1 MTDKVRKK
9 LFYAVAIVNFI
20 MITIYEFLTPTMSD
34 DVIYA
39 DAVAE
44 ANSFFDLFVQEYQHY
59 MGHTGRNV
67 AHIIL
72 RIFLYIGNK
81 GVFNIA
87 AGLVFTL
94 LSLCIYACVD
104 YKKSYDLR
112 VYIGIL
118 ILLWMFDP
126 AISNNVLWETG
137 ACNYLF
143 TAAIMF
149 SYLSLYKRAY
159 LRDRNSTPLFIAG
172 MFVLGL
178 LAGWCNENSSG
189 GVIFIVLLF
198 MFLKWKKTKSFT
210 GFKAWMVSGL
220 VGNVIGFL
228 ILILSPGNRSRAEMA
243 DEAHTGLLALAA
255 RFLRVTLT
263 LKDNY
268 LLLMLVF
275 VVIAIAIG
283 YRAGKTEA
291 FLKASSSMFLFGLAF
306 LVTSYVLIVV
316 PDSQLRTYYC
326 ASLFLMTGI
335 MNGFGW
341 MVNEGFKEDL
351 MQILATSLVTVL
363 SVIFLFTYIEQGAN
377 LARIKR
383 EFDEREAY
391 CREMAAK
398 DEMVIEAPMLRP
410 EWESRY
416 SMAYVSDICED
427 KFNWLNIS
435 YALHYGLWYI
445 TGVDRESWTGY

>member
-1 MTDKVRKK
+1 MSDKLRKK
-9 LFYAVAIVNFI
+9 LFYAATLANFI
-20 MITIYEFLTPTMSD
+20 MITIYEFLTPNMSD

-44 ANSFFDLFVQEYQHY
+44 AGNFFDLFAQEYEHY
-59 MGHTGRNV
+59 MFHTGRNV

-87 AGLVFTL
+87 AGIVFTL
-94 LSLCIYACVD
+94 LSLCIYNCVD
-104 YKKSYDLR
+104 NKKNYDLR
-112 VYIGIL
+112 IYIGIL
-118 ILLWMFDP
+118 ILMWLFDP

-143 TAAIMF
+143 TATIMF
-149 SYLSLYKRAY
+149 LYLTLFRSAY
-159 LRDRNSTPLFIAG
+159 LKDRATTPLFAIG
-172 MFVLGL
+172 MFLLGL

-189 GVIFIVLLF
+189 GVIFFVLLLL
-198 MFLKWKKTKSFT
+198 FLKWYREKSFK
-210 GFKAWMVSGL
+210 GFKAWMISGL
-220 VGNVIGFL
+220 LGNIIGFM
-228 ILILSPGNRSRAEMA
+228 IMILSPGNSARAAAA
-243 DEAHTGLLALAA
+243 DEAHTGLLAMAA

-268 LLLMLVF
+268 LVLMLVF
-275 VVIAIAIG
+275 IVLFIAIA
-283 YRAGKTEA
+283 YRAGKSGITEGA
-291 FLKASSSMFLFGLAF
+291 GPMLLFGLAF
-306 LVTSYVLIVV
+306 LVTSYALIAV

-335 MNGFGW
+335 VNGFGW
-341 MVNEGFKEDL
+341 VVNKGFKEDVV
-351 MQILATSLVTVL
+351 QIMATSLITVF
-363 SVIFLFTYIEQGAN
+363 SVLFLFTYIEEGAN

-391 CREMAAK
+391 YKEMVAR

-410 EWESRY
+410 DWESRY
-416 SMAYVSDICED
+416 SMAYESDICED
-427 KFNWLNIS
+427 KFNWLNVS
-435 YALHYGLWYI
+435 YAQHYGLWYI
-445 TGVDRESWTGY
+445 IGVDRESWTGY